1 MRRPGLGLI
10 VASLLAG
17 QAAAED
23 IWWRQPGEV
32 WEIVLLKVGDKFR
45 TFSTHRDD
53 GKKISAEAGFEVRPP
68 PPPPSKMYD
77 ALPTNWV
84 RMEKETPLFE
94 KCSD

>member
-17 QAAAED
+17 QA
-23 IWWRQPGEV
+23 V
-32 WEIVLLKVGDKFR
+32 
-45 TFSTHRDD
+45 
-53 GKKISAEAGFEVRPP
+53 AEAGFEVRPP